1 MKIHNFR
8 KDSMAMD
15 KNEKEVVESRRVEST
30 HNEQEDTD
38 HLSDTSEAPEEE
50 APKKGRKKKNEAH
63 V

>member
-15 KNEKEVVESRRVEST
+15 KNEKEAAESRRMESV
-30 HNEQEDTD
+30 HNEQEDAD
-38 HLSDTSEAPEEE
+38 QLSDTNETPEE